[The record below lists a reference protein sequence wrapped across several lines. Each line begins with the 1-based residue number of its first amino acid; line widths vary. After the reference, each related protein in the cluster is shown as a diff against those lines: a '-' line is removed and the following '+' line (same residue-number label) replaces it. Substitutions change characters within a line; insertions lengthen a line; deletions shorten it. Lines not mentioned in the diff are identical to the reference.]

1 MNKICH
7 KIGYTNNLE
16 RRLTTYKTGNP
27 DIELVYSENLNC
39 NKKQLET
46 CVVNLNTL
54 KLLKNK
60 TEVICDVPLRKI
72 LEEIE
77 DCKSLLNKHA

>member
-16 RRLTTYKTGNP
+16 RRLTTYKTGNL